1 MQYRKPVDNSRWY
14 AVHTHPKQEDRAN
27 HNLMAWHVE
36 TFSPKIK
43 TRYSNPY
50 TGSPTF
56 VSRPLFPRY
65 IFAHF
70 EAERLLSK
78 VLFTRGVHSVIS
90 FGGVPAEI
98 DDEVISF
105 IQSQVAEDGFVRV
118 GEQFKTGDQVIIKD
132 GPFRSLS
139 GVFERQVKGS
149 DRVLILLSTI
159 QYQGSVVVEREQIG
173 RINTPKILLARNSS
187 VGLTS
192 STGL

>member
-1 MQYRKPVDNSRWY
+1 M
-14 AVHTHPKQEDRAN
+14 
-27 HNLMAWHVE
+27 
-36 TFSPKIK
+36 
-43 TRYSNPY
+43 
-50 TGSPTF
+50 
-56 VSRPLFPRY
+56 FPRY
-65 IFAHF
+65 IFARF

>member
-1 MQYRKPVDNSRWY
+1 M
-14 AVHTHPKQEDRAN
+14 
-27 HNLMAWHVE
+27 
-36 TFSPKIK
+36 
-43 TRYSNPY
+43 
-50 TGSPTF
+50 
-56 VSRPLFPRY
+56 
-65 IFAHF
+65 
-70 EAERLLSK
+70 
-78 VLFTRGVHSVIS
+78 HSVIS